1 MVFSSITFLFYF
13 LPIVILA
20 YFIVPYKNT
29 VLLISS
35 LVFYSFGEPRY
46 IFLMLITVFVNYL
59 CALLMANNRKNSK
72 LYLIIAITFSLLML
86 LVFKYTDF
94 IIITSNNLFNINIKL
109 LNIALPIGISFYTFQ
124 ILSYTIDVY
133 RREVRVQG
141 NYFTLLTYVSLFPQ
155 LIAGP
160 IVRYSDVYSD
170 LIGRRNSYNN
180 IYAGIKRFIIGLSK
194 KVIIA
199 NTLAVV
205 TDGFKTYDNPA
216 ILMYYLY
223 TFGFSLQLYFDFSGY
238 SDMAI
243 GLGKIFGFNF
253 LENFNYPFIATS
265 ITDFWR
271 RWHISLGSFFR
282 DYLYIP
288 LGGSR
293 VPLKRYFFNILVVWT
308 LTGLWHGAAFNF
320 ILWGLFFAILLLFEK
335 IIKLDV
341 NKRTIFRSFYVV
353 ILVVLSFVIFD
364 SNSLKEIVQNF
375 KNLFFVSDNIFID
388 QVSMFYLKHYAF
400 VFIIAIIG
408 ATPLVRNFYNFLLTT
423 KLAKYELLIET
434 SLIIIGFFI
443 CTIMIV
449 DANFNPFLYFRF

>member
-35 LVFYSFGEPRY
+35 LIFYSFGEPRY
-46 IFLMLITVFVNYL
+46 IILMLITVFINYI
-59 CALLMANNRKNSK
+59 CALLIANNRDKGK
-72 LYLIIAITFSLLML
+72 VYLIIAVTFSLLML
-86 LVFKYTDF
+86 VIFKYTDF
-94 IIITSNNLFNINIKL
+94 IILSTNNLFNINIKL

-133 RREVRVQG
+133 RRDVKVQG

-160 IVRYSDVYSD
+160 IVRYSDVYKE
-170 LIGRRNSYNN
+170 LNGRVNSYSD
-180 IYAGIKRFIIGLSK
+180 IYEGIKRFVIGLSK

-199 NTLAVV
+199 NTLAII
-205 TDGFKTYDNPA
+205 TDGFKASNNPA
-216 ILMYYLY
+216 VLMYYLY
-223 TFGFSLQLYFDFSGY
+223 AIAYSLQLYFDFSGY

-288 LGGSR
+288 LKGSR
-293 VPLKRYFFNILVVWT
+293 VVIQRYFFNILVVWS

-320 ILWGLFFAILLLFEK
+320 IIWGLFFAVLLLFEK

-341 NKRTIFRSFYVV
+341 NKRNIFRSFYVI
-353 ILVVLSFVIFD
+353 ILVVLSFTIFD
-364 SNSLKEIVQNF
+364 SNSVQEITTNF
-375 KNLFFVSDNIFID
+375 KNLFFMSDNVLSD
-388 QVSMFYLKHYAF
+388 QVSLFYLKHYFF
-400 VFIIAIIG
+400 VYIIAILG
-408 ATPLVRNFYNFLLTT
+408 ATPIVKNTFNYLVKG
-423 KLAKYELLIET
+423 KLAKYELQIET
-434 SLIIIGFFI
+434 LLIVVGFII

-449 DANFNPFLYFRF
+449 DSNFNPFLYFRF